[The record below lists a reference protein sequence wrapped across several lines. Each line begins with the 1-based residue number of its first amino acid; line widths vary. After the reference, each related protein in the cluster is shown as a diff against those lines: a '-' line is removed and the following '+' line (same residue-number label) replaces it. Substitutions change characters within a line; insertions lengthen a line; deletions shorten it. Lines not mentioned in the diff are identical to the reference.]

1 MKMKKILACV
11 SAAALA
17 VSAMAVSSSAAIIG
31 ADDEGNYVVNVADLL
46 PEGVDISEVY
56 GATIFLKEGYSL
68 ENGQGGAF
76 IFSTASKNWK
86 SLEWGNAGSD
96 KDIILDEETN
106 SITRM
111 EDTPFFTAEDISGE
125 TGTYANIALKQYWG
139 DDIEI
144 EKTILLD
151 NDGNE
156 LKAPDASE
164 SSNEEEDPVDS
175 SNEEEDPT
183 ESTEADEK
191 PADADFTANMGAQ
204 LDKDFNA
211 TIGEWPADGVAYGK
225 YEDNK
230 AEVTIGFDFG
240 TEKVKLAGNYLG
252 IKTDVAFD
260 KAEGAVNS
268 KITVTSIKADG
279 KEIQFDAS
287 KVFVGESDDGV
298 GGHAKIT
305 LFNEWDDN
313 TKGNAA
319 VDFNAING
327 EDGFSTLTVTFTVE
341 AAEEADV
348 TTPAEGETTT
358 DGAAGD
364 TNKPSDDKN
373 KPTGVMF
380 AIVPAAVAAMGVVL
394 SKKRK

>member
-17 VSAMAVSSSAAIIG
+17 VSAMAVSAFAESEELTGPVSFNWAIGYNQAVTG
-31 ADDEGNYVVNVADLL
+31 AWVQAKADNTAVKTFDDILLIPMTVVDA
-46 PEGVDISEVY
+46 ETGE
-56 GATIFLKEGYSL
+56 
-68 ENGQGGAF
+68 
-76 IFSTASKNWK
+76 
-86 SLEWGNAGSD
+86 
-96 KDIILDEETN
+96 EETKEAGIQWCTSTDWEGDIVLEY
-106 SITRM
+106 SIA
-111 EDTPFFTAEDISGE
+111 TAENEFAHTGSLAITSTGNWWQQDMIVDADHPLADFLGDVAPEDVTSISF
-125 TGTYANIALKQYWG
+125 TLVYASP
-139 DDIEI
+139 D
-144 EKTILLD
+144 
-151 NDGNE
+151 
-156 LKAPDASE
+156 APDE
-164 SSNEEEDPVDS
+164 SD
-175 SNEEEDPT
+175 DPT
-183 ESTEADEK
+183 ESTEPDEK

-260 KAEGAVNS
+260 TAEGAVNS

-380 AIVPAAVAAMGVVL
+380 AIVPAAVAAIGVVL

>member
-17 VSAMAVSSSAAIIG
+17 VSAMAVSAFAESEELTGPVSFNWAIGYNQAVTG
-31 ADDEGNYVVNVADLL
+31 AWVQAEADNTAVKTFDDILLIPMTVVDA
-46 PEGVDISEVY
+46 ETGE
-56 GATIFLKEGYSL
+56 
-68 ENGQGGAF
+68 
-76 IFSTASKNWK
+76 
-86 SLEWGNAGSD
+86 
-96 KDIILDEETN
+96 EETKEAGIQWCTSTDWEGDIVLEY
-106 SITRM
+106 SIA
-111 EDTPFFTAEDISGE
+111 TAENEFAHTGSLAITSTGGWWQQDMIVDADHPLADFLGDVAPEDVTSISF
-125 TGTYANIALKQYWG
+125 TLVYASP
-139 DDIEI
+139 D
-144 EKTILLD
+144 
-151 NDGNE
+151 
-156 LKAPDASE
+156 APDE
-164 SSNEEEDPVDS
+164 SD
-175 SNEEEDPT
+175 DPT
-183 ESTEADEK
+183 ESTEPDEK

-260 KAEGAVNS
+260 TAEGAVNS

-380 AIVPAAVAAMGVVL
+380 AIVPAAVAAIGVVL

>member
-17 VSAMAVSSSAAIIG
+17 VSAMAVSAFAESEELTGPVSFNWAIGYNQAVTG
-31 ADDEGNYVVNVADLL
+31 AWVQADADNTAVKTFDDILLIPMTVVDT
-46 PEGVDISEVY
+46 ETGE
-56 GATIFLKEGYSL
+56 
-68 ENGQGGAF
+68 
-76 IFSTASKNWK
+76 
-86 SLEWGNAGSD
+86 
-96 KDIILDEETN
+96 EETKEAGIQWCTSTDWKGDIVLEY
-106 SITRM
+106 SIA
-111 EDTPFFTAEDISGE
+111 TAENEFAHTGSLAITSTGGWWQQDMIVDADHPLADFLGDVAPEDVTSISF
-125 TGTYANIALKQYWG
+125 TLVYASP
-139 DDIEI
+139 D
-144 EKTILLD
+144 
-151 NDGNE
+151 
-156 LKAPDASE
+156 APDE
-164 SSNEEEDPVDS
+164 SD
-175 SNEEEDPT
+175 DPT
-183 ESTEADEK
+183 ESTEPDEK

-260 KAEGAVNS
+260 TAEGAVNS

-380 AIVPAAVAAMGVVL
+380 AIVPAAVAAIGVVL

>member
-17 VSAMAVSSSAAIIG
+17 VSAMAVSAFAESEELTGPVSFNWAIGYNQAVTG
-31 ADDEGNYVVNVADLL
+31 AWVQAKADNTAVKTFDDILLIPMTVVDA
-46 PEGVDISEVY
+46 ETGE
-56 GATIFLKEGYSL
+56 
-68 ENGQGGAF
+68 
-76 IFSTASKNWK
+76 
-86 SLEWGNAGSD
+86 
-96 KDIILDEETN
+96 EETKEAGIQWCTSTDWEGDIVLEY
-106 SITRM
+106 SIA
-111 EDTPFFTAEDISGE
+111 TAENEFAHTGSLAITSTGGWWQQDMIVDADHPLADFLGDVAPEDVTSISF
-125 TGTYANIALKQYWG
+125 TLVYASP
-139 DDIEI
+139 D
-144 EKTILLD
+144 
-151 NDGNE
+151 
-156 LKAPDASE
+156 APDE
-164 SSNEEEDPVDS
+164 SD
-175 SNEEEDPT
+175 DPT
-183 ESTEADEK
+183 ESTEPDEK

-252 IKTDVAFD
+252 IKTDVAFNT
-260 KAEGAVNS
+260 AEGAVNS

-380 AIVPAAVAAMGVVL
+380 AIVPAAVAAIGVVL

>member
-17 VSAMAVSSSAAIIG
+17 VSAMAVSAFAESEELTGPVSFNWVIG
-31 ADDEGNYVVNVADLL
+31 YNQAVTGAWVQAEADNTAVKTFDDILLIPMTVVDA
-46 PEGVDISEVY
+46 ETGE
-56 GATIFLKEGYSL
+56 
-68 ENGQGGAF
+68 
-76 IFSTASKNWK
+76 
-86 SLEWGNAGSD
+86 
-96 KDIILDEETN
+96 EETKEAGIQWCTSTDWEGDIVLEY
-106 SITRM
+106 SIA
-111 EDTPFFTAEDISGE
+111 TAENEFAHTGSLAITSTGNWWQQDMIVDADHPLADFLGDVAPEDVTSISF
-125 TGTYANIALKQYWG
+125 TLVYASP
-139 DDIEI
+139 D
-144 EKTILLD
+144 
-151 NDGNE
+151 
-156 LKAPDASE
+156 APDE
-164 SSNEEEDPVDS
+164 SD
-175 SNEEEDPT
+175 DPT
-183 ESTEADEK
+183 ESTEPDEK

-260 KAEGAVNS
+260 TAEGAVNS

-380 AIVPAAVAAMGVVL
+380 AIVPAAVAAIGVVL

>member
-17 VSAMAVSSSAAIIG
+17 VSAMAVSAFAESEELTGPVSFNWAIGYNQAVTG
-31 ADDEGNYVVNVADLL
+31 AWVQAEADNTAVKTFDDILLIPMTVVDA
-46 PEGVDISEVY
+46 ETGE
-56 GATIFLKEGYSL
+56 
-68 ENGQGGAF
+68 
-76 IFSTASKNWK
+76 
-86 SLEWGNAGSD
+86 
-96 KDIILDEETN
+96 EETKEAGIQWCTSTDWEGDIVLEY
-106 SITRM
+106 SIA
-111 EDTPFFTAEDISGE
+111 TAENEFAHTGSLAITSTGNWWQQDMIVDADHPLADFLGDVAPEDVTSISF
-125 TGTYANIALKQYWG
+125 TLVYASP
-139 DDIEI
+139 D
-144 EKTILLD
+144 
-151 NDGNE
+151 
-156 LKAPDASE
+156 APDE
-164 SSNEEEDPVDS
+164 SD
-175 SNEEEDPT
+175 DPT
-183 ESTEADEK
+183 ESTEPDEK

-260 KAEGAVNS
+260 TAEGAVNS

-380 AIVPAAVAAMGVVL
+380 AIVPAAVAAIGVVL

>member
-17 VSAMAVSSSAAIIG
+17 VSAMAVSAFAESEELTGPVSFNWVIG
-31 ADDEGNYVVNVADLL
+31 YNQAVTGAWVQAEADNTAVKTFDDILLIPMTVVDA
-46 PEGVDISEVY
+46 ETGE
-56 GATIFLKEGYSL
+56 
-68 ENGQGGAF
+68 
-76 IFSTASKNWK
+76 
-86 SLEWGNAGSD
+86 
-96 KDIILDEETN
+96 EETKEAGIQWCTSTDWEGDIVLEY
-106 SITRM
+106 SIA
-111 EDTPFFTAEDISGE
+111 TAENEFAHTGSLAITSTGGWWQQDMIVDADHPLADFLGDVAPEDVTSISF
-125 TGTYANIALKQYWG
+125 TLVYASP
-139 DDIEI
+139 D
-144 EKTILLD
+144 
-151 NDGNE
+151 
-156 LKAPDASE
+156 APDE
-164 SSNEEEDPVDS
+164 SD
-175 SNEEEDPT
+175 DPT
-183 ESTEADEK
+183 ESTEPDEK

-260 KAEGAVNS
+260 TAEGAVNS

-380 AIVPAAVAAMGVVL
+380 AIVPAAVAAIGVVL

>member
-17 VSAMAVSSSAAIIG
+17 VSAMAVSAFAESEELTGPVSFNWAIGYNQAVTG
-31 ADDEGNYVVNVADLL
+31 AWVQVEADNTAVKTFNDILLIPMTVVDA
-46 PEGVDISEVY
+46 ETGE
-56 GATIFLKEGYSL
+56 
-68 ENGQGGAF
+68 
-76 IFSTASKNWK
+76 
-86 SLEWGNAGSD
+86 
-96 KDIILDEETN
+96 EETKEAGIQWCTSTDWEGDIVLEY
-106 SITRM
+106 SIA
-111 EDTPFFTAEDISGE
+111 TAENEFAHTGSLAITSTGGWWQQDMIVDADHPLADFLGDVAPEDVTSISF
-125 TGTYANIALKQYWG
+125 TLVYASP
-139 DDIEI
+139 D
-144 EKTILLD
+144 
-151 NDGNE
+151 
-156 LKAPDASE
+156 APDE
-164 SSNEEEDPVDS
+164 SD
-175 SNEEEDPT
+175 DPT
-183 ESTEADEK
+183 ESTEPDEK

-260 KAEGAVNS
+260 TAEGAVNS

-380 AIVPAAVAAMGVVL
+380 AIVPAAVAAIGVVL

>member
-17 VSAMAVSSSAAIIG
+17 VSAMAVSAFAESEELTGPVSFNWAIGYNQAVTG
-31 ADDEGNYVVNVADLL
+31 AWVQAKADNTAVKTFDDILLIPMTVVDA
-46 PEGVDISEVY
+46 ETGE
-56 GATIFLKEGYSL
+56 
-68 ENGQGGAF
+68 
-76 IFSTASKNWK
+76 
-86 SLEWGNAGSD
+86 
-96 KDIILDEETN
+96 EETKEAGIQWCTSTDWEGDIVLEY
-106 SITRM
+106 SIA
-111 EDTPFFTAEDISGE
+111 TAENEFAHTGSLAITSTGGWWQQDMIVDADHPLADFLGDVAPEDVTSISF
-125 TGTYANIALKQYWG
+125 TLVYASP
-139 DDIEI
+139 D
-144 EKTILLD
+144 
-151 NDGNE
+151 
-156 LKAPDASE
+156 APDE
-164 SSNEEEDPVDS
+164 SD
-175 SNEEEDPT
+175 DPT
-183 ESTEADEK
+183 ESTEPDEK

-260 KAEGAVNS
+260 TAEGAVNS

-380 AIVPAAVAAMGVVL
+380 AIVPAAVAAIGVVL

>member
-17 VSAMAVSSSAAIIG
+17 VSAMAVSAFAESEELTGPVSFNWAVGYNQAETG
-31 ADDEGNYVVNVADLL
+31 AWVQAEADNTAVKTFDDILLIPMTVTNEDGEEETKDAGIQWCTSTDWEGNLV
-46 PEGVDISEVY
+46 
-56 GATIFLKEGYSL
+56 LKYSI
-68 ENGQGGAF
+68 A
-76 IFSTASKNWK
+76 
-86 SLEWGNAGSD
+86 
-96 KDIILDEETN
+96 
-106 SITRM
+106 
-111 EDTPFFTAEDISGE
+111 TAENESAHTGEVAITSTGGWWQQDMIVDADHPLADFLGDVAPEDVTSISF
-125 TGTYANIALKQYWG
+125 TLVYASP
-139 DDIEI
+139 D
-144 EKTILLD
+144 
-151 NDGNE
+151 
-156 LKAPDASE
+156 APDE
-164 SSNEEEDPVDS
+164 SD
-175 SNEEEDPT
+175 DPT
-183 ESTEADEK
+183 ESTEPDEK

-225 YEDNK
+225 YDNNK
-230 AEVTIGFDFG
+230 AEVTVGFDFG

-260 KAEGAVNS
+260 TAEGAVNS

-380 AIVPAAVAAMGVVL
+380 AIVPAAVAAIGVVL